1 MSDNITWICSA
12 IVLLVII
19 ALIICP
25 FVMCDSNK
33 TNDTNNQN
41 NPNNQNN
48 QSEEINDT
56 STDNKEGFLLTS
68 QNAYISPV
76 TGAIKGPG
84 IMTDGMTRS
93 NMSNIVESVAKT
105 GFGSDDSISIGV
117 GPGNGFD
124 QAYENQLDIQKIDDR
139 NVGGYQSID
148 DLDQISRKIASG
160 SNNANNNMYTR
171 AGSKPVKLV
180 IEPNSIRGVIDEKYL
195 PERDKNYQIA
205 TVQAAVP
212 VQGYDINVERIPEYL
227 SNTHFSKVSRNGT
240 TKRIP
245 TAAGAVGGGY
255 RMGDNAITDN
265 HMASSANK
273 NAVDQL
279 ISIKGNDIV
288 IKDNVTGNTILAP
301 MDSISSDTY
310 KQIYVKGDHM

>member
-1 MSDNITWICSA
+1 MTSNITICSA

-19 ALIICP
+19 VLIVLIICP
-25 FVMCDSNK
+25 FVKRDSNK
-33 TNDTNNQN
+33 TNDQNQ
-41 NPNNQNN
+41 NNQNN
-48 QSEEINDT
+48 QSEEITDT
-56 STDNKEGFLLTS
+56 STNNKEGFLLTS

-93 NMSNIVESVAKT
+93 NMSNIVDSVAKT

-195 PERDKNYQIA
+195 PDRDKNYQIA

-301 MDSISSDTY
+301 MDNVSSETY
-310 KQIYVKGDHM
+310 KQTYVKGDHM